1 MFYFPSFIVIPFFLC
16 SLSLGALF
24 SLSSLLL
31 LHSLLIASYFLLP
44 TLALY
49 PLHSQP
55 TSPHSPASI
64 PSPTEAHFSSRVLV
78 HLSSRSIASAYI
90 NLGSRHLPSRAIHPP
105 FAIPPF
111 SALAHLSPTS
121 LTIHPPWPTSRQ
133 LSSSTRRSPPL
144 TYVSSSTLTYFPPT
158 LTHLSPPTLTYHPPS
173 LAHFSPPSPF
183 RLLFAHCGIL
193 NYSPL
198 RQLRAWISQLR
209 PRPQR
214 YGLFNLSQWMA
225 VRSGRRECC

>member
-24 SLSSLLL
+24 CLSSLLL

-90 NLGSRHLPSRAIHPP
+90 NLGSRHLPSRAIHLPFPRPSPP
-105 FAIPPF
+105 LAHLTYHPPT
-111 SALAHLSPTS
+111 LAHLSPTIFAHPPLPS
-121 LTIHPPWPTSRQ
+121 PNLRLVIHPHL
-133 LSSSTRRSPPL
+133 LSTHLNPPL
-144 TYVSSSTLTYFPPT
+144 AAHPHLPPT
-158 LTHLSPPTLTYHPPS
+158 LPCPLLATLTLSSAFRS
-173 LAHFSPPSPF
+173 LWHFELWPIKTTKGVDLAVEASPAKIWTF
-183 RLLFAHCGIL
+183 
-193 NYSPL
+193 
-198 RQLRAWISQLR
+198 
-209 PRPQR
+209 
-214 YGLFNLSQWMA
+214 
-225 VRSGRRECC
+225 